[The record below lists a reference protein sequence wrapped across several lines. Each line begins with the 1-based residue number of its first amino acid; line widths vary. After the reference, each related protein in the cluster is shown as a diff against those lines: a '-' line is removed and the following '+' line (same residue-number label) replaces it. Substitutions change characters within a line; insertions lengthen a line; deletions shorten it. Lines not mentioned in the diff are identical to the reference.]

1 MQPDQGTKQGH
12 PYPQTKH
19 QQEYAEEGDHQPP
32 HHVEHGRNQKNQ
44 RGHHEENQIQ
54 GKQGYPRYLLTY
66 LEIIIKNHVLELQN
80 IELEINL
87 QIQERMIVDMRQII
101 ITQKNILE

>member
-1 MQPDQGTKQGH
+1 MC
-12 PYPQTKH
+12 
-19 QQEYAEEGDHQPP
+19 
-32 HHVEHGRNQKNQ
+32 
-44 RGHHEENQIQ
+44 I
-54 GKQGYPRYLLTY
+54 Y

-87 QIQERMIVDMRQII
+87 QIQERMITDMRQII